1 MSLQGQ
7 QQQQLQVKSEEEGNN
22 IDGPFLPALLLKKVV
37 LHITEI
43 GSNLQM
49 NLHRKLAFMCEGKCI
64 EEGIMRPGS
73 IKVIQYTAGQ
83 VHTDR
88 LIFHVTFQCSVC
100 RPIEG
105 LLLNCVVRTIT
116 KAGIHADV
124 VDPETKIV
132 PITVFVARDYKP
144 QTLHPQFNTAREGST
159 ITVIVYGVTYEIHDQ
174 CISVLAAFTDV

>member
-1 MSLQGQ
+1 MSLQELNKRTTSNSDESVQ
-7 QQQQLQVKSEEEGNN
+7 E
-22 IDGPFLPALLLKKVV
+22 GPFLPALLLKKVV

-43 GSNLQM
+43 GNNLQM

-100 RPIEG
+100 RPVEG
-105 LLLNCVVRTIT
+105 MHLNCVIRTIT

-144 QTLHPQFNTAREGST
+144 QTLHPQFNTAREGHT